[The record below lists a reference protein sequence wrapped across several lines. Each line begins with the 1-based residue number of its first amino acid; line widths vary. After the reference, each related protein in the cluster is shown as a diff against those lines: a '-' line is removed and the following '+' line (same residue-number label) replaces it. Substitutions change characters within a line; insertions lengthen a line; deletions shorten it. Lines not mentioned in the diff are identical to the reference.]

1 MNNGLLPMLP
11 GAAPAPRRGPGRPK
25 GSRNK
30 RSEDLA
36 RYIEAQYQGL
46 TPGQQGAAISMVD
59 ARELREA
66 KGDLVVAMAAKAIRL
81 ARLLGC
87 EAKEA
92 WLLMQKERADLLP
105 YVHQKRPP
113 KAEEDGKERPPVTW
127 VAVPV
132 EEMEHGA
139 GGAEAGEWDT
149 PPDLLENQQVI
160 DGEAGEV
167 TQPKS
172 QDAD

>member
-1 MNNGLLPMLP
+1 MDNRLLPILP
-11 GAAPAPRRGPGRPK
+11 GAPQPARRGPGRPK

-30 RSEDLA
+30 READLA
-36 RYIEAQYQGL
+36 RYIEAKYQGL
-46 TPGQQGAAISMVD
+46 TPGQQGAAVSMVD
-59 ARELREA
+59 AQELREA
-66 KGDLVVAMAAKAIRL
+66 GGDMVMAMAAKAARL
-81 ARLLGC
+81 AQLLNC
-87 EAKEA
+87 ERKEA

-132 EEMEHGA
+132 EELQHGA

-149 PPDLLENQQVI
+149 PPDLLENQGVI

-172 QDAD
+172 HDDA